1 MLTYIR
7 TNPECTGG
15 PDKVSKMHWGK
26 AGWPD
31 VGCFDGA
38 SEFGE
43 GAKLCEACPP
53 PTHTL
58 RVSAWRGELPLYT
71 VRLVSY
77 GTSKVDMRL
86 T

>member
-43 GAKLCEACPP
+43 GAKLCEAYPP
-53 PTHTL
+53 LPHTHSGSL
-58 RVSAWRGELPLYT
+58 PGEESSRCTPL
-71 VRLVSY
+71 LVSY
-77 GTSKVDMRL
+77 DTSKVDMRL